1 MNYADLKAMM
11 AEVGVTVEILSAE
24 ELAAELSNSTSLPTH
39 NNKDRNAA

>member
-24 ELAAELSNSTSLPTH
+24 ELAAELSNPTH
-39 NNKDRNAA
+39 NDKDRRAS